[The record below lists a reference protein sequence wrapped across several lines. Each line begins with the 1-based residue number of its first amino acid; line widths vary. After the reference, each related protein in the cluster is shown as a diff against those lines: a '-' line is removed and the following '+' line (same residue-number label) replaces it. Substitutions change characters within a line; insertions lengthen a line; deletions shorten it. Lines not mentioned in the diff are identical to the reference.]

1 MTQHIGRAYCVL
13 RIQVGET
20 GPTWHA
26 LSLECGL
33 FARHIRIPFRYESQ
47 WPKIGHELSLKWR
60 LLTAGLDQGRLR
72 GRPEGSELIDVRQ
85 QALSEGSGRVRR
97 RLESS
102 IVEKSLGLSV
112 GLLNPPH
119 RMSEPL
125 KKDFVESHLGTQ
137 SYVLLYLN
145 CHDK

>member
-1 MTQHIGRAYCVL
+1 M
-13 RIQVGET
+13 
-20 GPTWHA
+20 
-26 LSLECGL
+26 
-33 FARHIRIPFRYESQ
+33 
-47 WPKIGHELSLKWR
+47 KWR

-72 GRPEGSELIDVRQ
+72 GRPEGSELTDVRQ
-85 QALSEGSGRVRR
+85 QALSEGSGRVR

-125 KKDFVESHLGTQ
+125 KKEFVQSYLGTHYRIFC
-137 SYVLLYLN
+137 SYVSMS
-145 CHDK
+145 

>member
-1 MTQHIGRAYCVL
+1 M
-13 RIQVGET
+13 
-20 GPTWHA
+20 
-26 LSLECGL
+26 SLECGL
-33 FARHIRIPFRYESQ
+33 FVPHIRIPFRYESQ
-47 WPKIGHELSLKWR
+47 WPKIGHELSLKLR

-85 QALSEGSGRVRR
+85 QTLSEGSGRVR

-112 GLLNPPH
+112 GLFDPR

-125 KKDFVESHLGTQ
+125 K
-137 SYVLLYLN
+137 
-145 CHDK
+145 

>member
-33 FARHIRIPFRYESQ
+33 FALHIRIPFRYESQ
-47 WPKIGHELSLKWR
+47 WPKIGHELSLKLR

-97 RLESS
+97 LESS

-125 KKDFVESHLGTQ
+125 KKEFVQHYPIFC
-137 SYVLLYLN
+137 SYVSMS
-145 CHDK
+145 

>member
-33 FARHIRIPFRYESQ
+33 FALHIRIPFRYESQ
-47 WPKIGHELSLKWR
+47 WPKIGHELSLKLR

-97 RLESS
+97 LESS

-112 GLLNPPH
+112 GLLNPH
-119 RMSEPL
+119 RMSGPL
-125 KKDFVESHLGTQ
+125 KKEFMQSYLGTQ
-137 SYVLLYLN
+137 SYL
-145 CHDK
+145 CHDT